1 MALFQLGKKGA
12 FLPLGGL
19 LLAFILLPG
28 MLTADPFMTDGPAP
42 LVEVPL
48 PQKMEV
54 KQRDS
59 HNWVVLECG
68 VSCGYNVLR
77 NTKHYQ
83 DGSKSEQVTRVLS
96 PFPGSPPLNVLTDQW
111 NRGGELVLSQREID
125 KLDDSGVRIKGSRD
139 TQDYE
144 HGRTV
149 EETVESWNPSMKS
162 WLVTRS
168 STVSYYPDGDMKER
182 ITENIKANRKSDER
196 WGPKGP
202 AGRVKTVRHWDAARQ
217 AWGQ

>member
-1 MALFQLGKKGA
+1 MALFQLGKKGS

-19 LLAFILLPG
+19 LMALILLPG
-28 MLTADPFMTDGPAP
+28 MLTADPFMTDEPAP

-77 NTKHYQ
+77 NTQHFG

-96 PFPGSPPLNVLTDQW
+96 AFPGSPPLNVRTDRW
-111 NRGGELVLSQREID
+111 NRAGELVYTQREID
-125 KLDDSGVRIKGSRD
+125 KLDDSGARVIGSRD
-139 TQDYE
+139 TQDLE

-149 EETVESWNPSMKS
+149 DETVETWNQSMKS

-168 STVSYYPDGDMKER
+168 STVTYYPDGDMKER

-202 AGRVKTVRHWDAARQ
+202 MGRVKTVRHWDAAAK
-217 AWGQ
+217 AWGK

>member
-1 MALFQLGKKGA
+1 MALFGLGKKGT

-19 LLAFILLPG
+19 LLAIILLPG
-28 MLTADPFMTDGPAP
+28 MLGADPFKSEDPAP

-68 VSCGYNVLR
+68 VSCGYNVYR
-77 NTKHYQ
+77 NTLHYG
-83 DGSKSEQVTRVLS
+83 DGSNSEQVTRVLS
-96 PFPGSPPLNVLTDQW
+96 PFPGSPPLNVRTDRW
-111 NRGGELVLSQREID
+111 NRAGEMVFSEREID
-125 KLDDSGVRIKGSRD
+125 GLDDSGVRIKGNRV
-139 TQDYE
+139 TRNLV

-149 EETVESWNPSMKS
+149 KETVETWNPSMKS

-168 STVSYYPDGDMKER
+168 SSVTYYPDGDMKER
-182 ITENIKANRKSDER
+182 ITENIKANRKADER

-202 AGRVKTVRHWDAARQ
+202 MGRVRTVRHWDAATKD
-217 AWGQ
+217 WGK